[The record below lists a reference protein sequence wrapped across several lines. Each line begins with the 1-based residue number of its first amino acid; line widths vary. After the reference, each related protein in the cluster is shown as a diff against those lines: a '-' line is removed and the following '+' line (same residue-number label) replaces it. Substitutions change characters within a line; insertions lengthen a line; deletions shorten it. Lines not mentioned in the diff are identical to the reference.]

1 MGTAARLPLARRP
14 AVHPPRSPLLSR
26 DFRHVLDALQA
37 GVVVLDSL
45 ARVEEI
51 NAPAS
56 RFLELPLESVMG
68 APVERLAGADHA
80 MARLARTVL
89 VSGLS
94 AQESDLRIERRHD
107 TDVVVDVAASP
118 LFDARG
124 DPNGAVLVLRDRT
137 LQKRVLQL
145 ESERERFSSIGQ
157 MATGLAHEIK
167 NPLGGIRGAAELLAR
182 RAADEKGREIA
193 ELIVRESTRIAKLV
207 DDLTVFA
214 RTDDLRLR
222 TVNVHEVLDGVI
234 ALLSLDAQASH
245 TQVERS
251 FDPSLPEFLADAD
264 RLTQVFLNLG
274 RNAVQAMEKTGGK
287 LTVTTRVTLDHRVT
301 TPEGRLVPTLAVW
314 FEDDGPGMPE
324 DVLRQATTP
333 FFTKRVGGTGLGLA
347 VADYWT
353 ARHGGVL
360 HLTSEVGKGTRVRVT
375 LPLRRSEEPVRP
387 RGEEAR

>member
-1 MGTAARLPLARRP
+1 
-14 AVHPPRSPLLSR
+14 
-26 DFRHVLDALQA
+26 VLDALQA
-37 GVVVLDSL
+37 GVIVLDSL

-56 RFLELPLESVMG
+56 RFLELPLESVQG
-68 APVERLAGADHA
+68 APVERLLGADHA

-107 TDVVVDVAASP
+107 ADALVDVAASP

-124 DPNGAVLVLRDRT
+124 VPNGAVLVLRDRS
-137 LQKRVLQL
+137 LQKRLLQL
-145 ESERERFSSIGQ
+145 ENERERFQSIGQ

-182 RAADEKGREIA
+182 RAPDDKGREIA
-193 ELIVRESTRIAKLV
+193 ELIVRESTRIAALV
-207 DDLTVFA
+207 DDLMVFA
-214 RTDDLRLR
+214 RTDELRLR
-222 TVNVHEVLDGVI
+222 TVNVHEVLDSVLS
-234 ALLSLDAQASH
+234 LLSLDAQSSA
-245 TQVERS
+245 TNVNRS
-251 FDPSLPEFLADAD
+251 FDPSLPEFLADSD
-264 RLTQVFLNLG
+264 RLTQVFLNLA
-274 RNAVQAMEKTGGK
+274 RNAVQAMEKTGGQ
-287 LTVTTRVTLDHRVT
+287 LTVTTRMTLDHRVT

-347 VADYWT
+347 VADYWIT
-353 ARHGGVL
+353 RHGGAL
-360 HLTSEVGKGTRVRVT
+360 HLESEVGKGTRVRVT